1 MKLQDTKDTKDTFDA
16 SFSFTTIC
24 SSVSVFLAYILGKYG
39 NGKALITLKKNISK
53 ISKLND
59 ACVNTILE

>member
-53 ISKLND
+53 
-59 ACVNTILE
+59 T